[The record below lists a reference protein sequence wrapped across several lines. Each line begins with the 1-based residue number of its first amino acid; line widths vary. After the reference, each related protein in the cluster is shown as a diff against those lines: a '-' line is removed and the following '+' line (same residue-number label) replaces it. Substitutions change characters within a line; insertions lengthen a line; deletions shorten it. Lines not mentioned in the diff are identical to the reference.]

1 MAKKAKEET
10 IDLFY
15 SNAKNKKEIQNKKA
29 KKSNKSKK
37 KSVDQKNKIRDT
49 KEEKFDF
56 SEEIVIGLTR
66 IEDEPK
72 KNKKKKEGQREK
84 EKLNKKKSTTKMKSK
99 QKDEEILVSD
109 IYSKQNEQKL
119 KNKKGKKQKNN
130 IKKPVKKLT
139 PKQELARRKR
149 KAIFRLLRWTTL
161 ICMIIGGGIFFL
173 LSPIF
178 NIKTISV
185 KGNSKI
191 SSDEI
196 ISLSSIEIEQNTFQ
210 YRVHDIEEAIK
221 KNAYMEKVK
230 VNRKFPDTIEITV
243 SEREATY
250 QLPIANAYAYIDNQG
265 YILEIS
271 DKEENIPLII
281 GITTQQENIQ
291 PGNRLD
297 TEDLKKLNDVLKI
310 MESANSNE
318 MMKLITKIDIT
329 DSEDYILRLE
339 EKKKTVHLGDVS
351 NLSTKMLW
359 IIKFNE
365 EEENTPGEIFLNMN
379 LNNENNKPYFR
390 KKV

>member
-109 IYSKQNEQKL
+109 IYSKQNEKKL

-139 PKQELARRKR
+139 KKQELARKKR

-297 TEDLKKLNDVLKI
+297 IEDLKKINDVLKI